1 MPGYSSECQPLADK
15 VKGLQSD
22 VASFQKELQ
31 TAAPGAKSGLISQIT
46 KLQQQVTQQEGLLAD
61 CVKKH
66 PYQPP
71 PPPPK
76 NPCLS
81 IYHDLQQLQV
91 QLEQVI
97 QKALAPIQAELQ
109 KAAGGEKAGILQQIK
124 ETRANIMATN
134 PLVKEI
140 AAKQKDYN
148 DCLLKHGG
156 KLAIDANFKGKAT
169 MRTNNEHAKG
179 PFTQNVTIG
188 LRFSAWNNAHIA
200 VTDFPG
206 VSVTYDTHSP
216 VGEVTT
222 TVSMTTGSGTFDEKT
237 RFVTFQLELYFE
249 HSTSLAGPSSLNITL
264 TGSKPMTS
272 DGGIDVS
279 GDSTF
284 KGGYLGGN
292 TCSIEVSGTISPHP

>member
-1 MPGYSSECQPLADK
+1 MPNYSSECQPIADK
-15 VKGLQSD
+15 IKGLQSQ

-46 KLQQQVTQQEGLLAD
+46 KLQQQVAQEEGLLND
-61 CVKKH
+61 CAKKH

-81 IYHDLQQLQV
+81 INHDLKQLQE

-97 QKALAPIQAELQ
+97 QKALAPLQAELQ
-109 KAAGGEKAGILQQIK
+109 KTAGPAKTGILQQIK
-124 ETRANIMATN
+124 DERAHIMATN

-140 AAKQKDYN
+140 AAKQKEYN

-156 KLAIDANFKGKAT
+156 KLAIDADFKGKAT
-169 MRTNNEHAKG
+169 MRTNNDNAKG
-179 PFTQNVTIG
+179 PFTQNITIG
-188 LRFSAWNNAHIA
+188 LTFSAWNNAHISI
-200 VTDFPG
+200 TDFPG

-216 VGEVTT
+216 AGTVTT
-222 TVSMTTGSGTFDEKT
+222 TVSMTSGSGTFDEKT

-272 DGGIDVS
+272 DGGIDLS

-292 TCSIEVSGTISPHP
+292 TCSIEVSGKISPHP